1 MVKTPCFQCMGHRF
15 DLGQGTKIPHAL
27 WWCGQKNKLKEKK
40 KEFKK
45 TIKKEKRIRLRN

>member
-40 KEFKK
+40 KKSLKRLLKK
-45 TIKKEKRIRLRN
+45 GRG